1 MNILIADDEILICE
15 WLEYCIDQTPG
26 CTLVGSA
33 HNGEEGLALFRQY
46 RPDLVLTDIK
56 MPLMGGIELLEAI
69 RKESAETMVVMLTA
83 FSEFD
88 FVRQAMR
95 KGATEFI
102 LKTEVDKNT
111 IQQLILRLKNIN
123 ANVSA
128 PRADEN
134 WHRQSVI
141 KDMLLQKTLLSSED
155 ITRLKKQGIQWREG
169 GFFSV
174 AIWKSQLTQ
183 EYLFPEETEVHQMVG
198 FEYSEEIY
206 VLVASLPKV
215 SGAKERVSI
224 LSEYLAL
231 MMTKGVNMLGVSQTG
246 SEIKKLPELIMEAV
260 AALSAGF
267 YQNRPGIYNCYK
279 PVNELE
285 ALIDIWNREL
295 QHYYKLYCRASKID
309 KMNIISEALD
319 YCCQNRVYPIRL
331 VTQFCIS
338 VMEDVYNLS
347 IVSIPGREDIGA
359 AKQRFYMAIYSRER
373 FQICTDFIL
382 EYMDKDAGDGKVLSP
397 SVAKVVGIIK
407 KDYAKGVSLEQL
419 ASLVELNPE
428 YLSRIFK
435 EETGFT
441 FTSFI
446 TNIRMKKAA
455 SLLMHTNTKVNQ
467 IGNQVGYPNVSYFS
481 TLFKKNFGI
490 TPFEYRRQYQV

>member
-15 WLEYCIDQTPG
+15 WLEYCIDQIPG

-33 HNGEEGLALFRQY
+33 HNGEEGLALFHHY
-46 RPDLVLTDIK
+46 RPDMVLTDIK

-88 FVRQAMR
+88 LVRQAMR

-111 IQQLILRLKNIN
+111 IQQLILRLKDVN
-123 ANVSA
+123 ANENTLWS
-128 PRADEN
+128 DKN

-141 KDMLLQKTLLSSED
+141 KDMLLQKSLLNSED
-155 ITRLKKQGIQWREG
+155 VVRLKKQGIHWQEG
-169 GFFSV
+169 GFFTV
-174 AIWKSQLTQ
+174 AVWKSQLTQ
-183 EYLFPEETEVHQMVG
+183 EYLFPEETQIHQIIG

-206 VLVASLPKV
+206 VLAASLPKI
-215 SGAKERVSI
+215 SGAKERVGT
-224 LSEYLAL
+224 LSNYLTL
-231 MMTKGVNMLGVSQTG
+231 MMTKGLNMLGVSRIG
-246 SEIKKLPELIMEAV
+246 SEVEKLPDLITEAV
-260 AALSAGF
+260 AALSIGF
-267 YQNRPGIYNCYK
+267 YQNRPGIYNWQK
-279 PVNELE
+279 PVNELRV
-285 ALIDIWNREL
+285 LIDTWNREL

-309 KMNIISEALD
+309 KMNIINEALD
-319 YCCQNRVYPIRL
+319 YCCQNRVCPIRL

-347 IVSIPGREDIGA
+347 IASIPGREDIGA
-359 AKQRFYMAIYSRER
+359 VKQRYHSAIYSRER

-382 EYMDKDAGDGKVLSP
+382 EYMDKDSGDGRVLSP
-397 SVAKVVGIIK
+397 GVAKVVEIIK
-407 KDYAKGVSLEQL
+407 KDYAKGLSLEQL

-455 SLLMHTNTKVNQ
+455 GLLMHTNTKVNQ

-481 TLFKKNFGI
+481 TLFKKYFGI